1 MRPSTVDV
9 ITPLVLIA
17 MLAAAAFAATFAAPA
32 MQRVVTEALIYVVV
46 VVGLYVFSGNSG
58 VTSFGHVSFM
68 IIAAYISALLTIPAQ
83 KKHALLSLPAAL
95 EHLHLS
101 TAAAALVASTAAAA
115 LALVIGWPIMRLRGV
130 VPSMA
135 TFALLIITHVVAQ
148 NWKAVTGGRQ
158 ALVGLPLD
166 TTIWVALAGAAFAI
180 GIAAWY
186 QQTRRGA
193 LLLCTRENEVAAES
207 IGINIAR
214 ERMLALVISAFVSGL
229 GGVLFAHFLGTLNP
243 NTFYL
248 DMTFL
253 TLAML
258 VVGGFRSL
266 SGAVF
271 GVVLLKAVSEVFRSL
286 EEGVTWWGVEFSAR
300 AGMQEVALALV
311 MLAILI
317 FRPQG
322 LFGGAEIGAVIGRRL
337 RRVRAP
343 VQGPRTQS

>member
-1 MRPSTVDV
+1 MRPANLDLT
-9 ITPLVLIA
+9 TPAVLAAI
-17 MLAAAAFAATFAAPA
+17 LAAAALAASFAAPA

-46 VVGLYVFSGNSG
+46 VVGLYIFCGNSG

-68 IIAAYISALLTIPAQ
+68 IIAAYVSAILTMPVQ
-83 KKHALLSLPAAL
+83 KKHVLLSLPAGL
-95 EHLHLS
+95 EQLHLS
-101 TAAAALVASTAAAA
+101 AAPSALIACAADGLVA
-115 LALVIGWPIMRLRGV
+115 LAIGWPIMRLRGV

-148 NWKAVTGGRQ
+148 NWKGVTGGRQ

-166 TTIWVALAGAAFAI
+166 TTLWTSLACAVLAI

-193 LLLCTRENEVAAES
+193 LLRCSREDEVAAES
-207 IGINIAR
+207 IGIHIAR
-214 ERMLALVISAFVSGL
+214 ERIVALVISACISGL

-248 DMTFL
+248 DATFL

-266 SGAVF
+266 SGAVL
-271 GVVLLKAVSEVFRSL
+271 GVVVLKTVSELFRSL
-286 EEGVTWWGVEFSAR
+286 EEGVTLWGTDFAAR
-300 AGMQEVALALV
+300 AGMQEVALALI
-311 MLAILI
+311 MLVILI
-317 FRPQG
+317 FRPEG
-322 LFGGAEIGAVIGRRL
+322 LFGGTEIGEILGRR
-337 RRVRAP
+337 RRSSHSSDA
-343 VQGPRTQS
+343 TA